1 MYVIIRLK
9 GSVNT
14 RPEIKDT
21 LKLLRLN
28 QINHCVVVEDN
39 PVYKGMIQIVKDYVA
54 FGKIDA
60 ATLTLILENR
70 GRLEGGDRL
79 TDEYVARNS
88 SFKTIAEFA
97 GAIAGGKAKLG
108 DMPGLKPVFRMHPPR
123 KGHKGLK
130 RTYQQGGALGN
141 YGEEISA
148 LVEQMR

>member
-14 RPEIKDT
+14 RPQIKDT
-21 LKLLRLN
+21 LKMLRLN
-28 QINHCVVVEDN
+28 QINHCVVVEEN
-39 PVYKGMIQIVKDYVA
+39 PVYAGMIQIVKDYVA
-54 FGKIDA
+54 FGKINAD
-60 ATLTLILENR
+60 TLTLILENR
-70 GRLEGGDRL
+70 GKLEGGDRL
-79 TDEYVARNS
+79 TDEYVAKNS
-88 SFKTIAEFA
+88 SFKNIKEFA
-97 GAIAGGKAKLG
+97 AAVADGKAKLG

-141 YGEEISA
+141 YGEEIAS